1 MFQGRVS
8 ALTVR
13 VSQVEILPNVYT
25 VNITHVEV
33 LHIGESIS
41 NLSLS
46 VGDTQ
51 GTSPDI
57 IITDSSA
64 SLCLEFSFKRN
75 RIILLSL
82 FSQSMIVEF
91 GQNILNTFD
100 NTVDSG
106 DVITILVEA
115 YVATNETEPTNQVRL
130 SSS

>member
-51 GTSPDI
+51 DTSSDI

-75 RIILLSL
+75 RILSL